1 MKSNEYQLNTFL
13 EYVRTK
19 QFLRHM
25 LKDVNP
31 SEHVYISMTEIRE
44 RFLVNPKEDIE
55 HLIQLGE
62 LDVLKQATDKGHTV
76 YLFSVQKPG
85 YYNLSLIQP
94 KGKPLDKITS
104 KMMDILTCVTLK
116 PDAPSTEFFNC
127 FLMHKNEFRRQ
138 FFTIDDFSGRVHT
151 PVTNFKSEYRKNLL
165 IDGIETTSLDVVTM
179 QPVLLGAILKKQLKD
194 NQFSN
199 WIDEGKDIYL
209 MLQETAKLKS
219 RDDAKKK
226 FFEIL
231 FSKPN
236 DSLTRL
242 FGNTDWISWINE
254 FKKQPIE
261 MNPKTLEKTHNNLAW
276 LLQTNEVLLMRK
288 VWERLLDHDIKFLS
302 VHDEIIVKLTEVNKA
317 RDIFE
322 TVLSENLT
330 FFRIS
335 TSKNT
340 PPDEVKQPEDKN
352 KPRFS
357 LDAIP
362 PLKLFYPYEL
372 SEKFNLSDATIN
384 EHFEE
389 CFGGALWKRNRESN
403 LITT

>member
-1 MKSNEYQLNTFL
+1 MMTSTEYQLKIFV

-19 QFLRHM
+19 QFLRFA

-31 SEHVYISMTEIRE
+31 LEHVFISMREIQQ
-44 RFLVNPKEDIE
+44 RFLVNPKDDIQKLSE
-55 HLIQLGE
+55 KGE
-62 LDVLKQATDKGHTV
+62 LDVITKPSDKGHTMH
-76 YLFSVQKPG
+76 LFKALKPG
-85 YYNLSLIQP
+85 FYNLALLEP

-104 KMMDILTCVTLK
+104 QMMDILTCVTLK
-116 PDAPSTEFFNC
+116 PDSPSTEFFNS
-127 FLMHKNEFRRQ
+127 FLIHKNEFRRQ
-138 FFTIDDFSGRVHT
+138 FFTIDDFSGRIHT
-151 PVTNFKSEYRKNLL
+151 PVTSFKKEYRQNIL

-179 QPVLLGAILKKQLKD
+179 QPVLLGAILKNVLKE

-199 WIDEGKDIYL
+199 WIDEGKDIYIL
-209 MLQETAKLKS
+209 LQETAKLKS

-236 DSLTRL
+236 DELTSL
-242 FGNTDWISWINE
+242 FGNSDWITWINE
-254 FKKQPIE
+254 FKKE
-261 MNPKTLEKTHNNLAW
+261 TFELNPKTMEKTHNNLAW

-288 VWERLLDHDIKFLS
+288 VWERLLEHNIKFLS
-302 VHDEIIVKLTEVNKA
+302 VHDEIIVKLCDSDKA
-317 RDIFE
+317 KNIFE
-322 TVLSENLT
+322 SVLSENLT

-335 TSKNT
+335 GSKNT
-340 PPDEVKQPEDKN
+340 PIDEVIQTEVKRQPVF
-352 KPRFS
+352 R
-357 LDAIP
+357 LDDIP

-372 SEKFNLSDATIN
+372 REKFNLSDETIN

-403 LITT
+403 TIS